1 MRFLAESQPVLSQS
15 LSLSTSHLPGFQIK
29 PCHSTSL
36 SLSQA
41 LIFYSSY
48 VNPHFHILSYAWF
61 SNKTVPLN
69 LAFTF
74 TQPHFYSQNIST
86 SGFQIQPC
94 HSTWFSNKTLS
105 LNLAFTFTQLSI
117 LSYENLLQDETL
129 ARKKPFMQNILEC
142 CQYLVYIWV
151 VVGTRVENCEDQ
163 REWLMGVWTPRQDPS
178 IVLYC
183 TSAV

>member
-41 LIFYSSY
+41 LIFNSSY
-48 VNPHFHILSYAWF
+48 VNPHFHILSSAWF
-61 SNKTVPLN
+61 SNKTVP
-69 LAFTF
+69 
-74 TQPHFYSQNIST
+74 
-86 SGFQIQPC
+86 
-94 HSTWFSNKTLS
+94 

-129 ARKKPFMQNILEC
+129 ARKYHSCKIILEV

-163 REWLMGVWTPRQDPS
+163 REWLMGVWTLRQDS
-178 IVLYC
+178 ASSVY
-183 TSAV
+183 SAVPL

>member
-1 MRFLAESQPVLSQS
+1 MISWIKFEIFGRKSASAVPI
-15 LSLSTSHLPGFQIK
+15 SLSTSHLPGFQIK

-41 LIFYSSY
+41 LIFNS
-48 VNPHFHILSYAWF
+48 HFHF
-61 SNKTVPLN
+61 
-69 LAFTF
+69 
-74 TQPHFYSQNIST
+74 QNIST

-129 ARKKPFMQNILEC
+129 ARKYHSCKIFWSVVSIWC
-142 CQYLVYIWV
+142 IFGWWLV
-151 VVGTRVENCEDQ
+151 
-163 REWLMGVWTPRQDPS
+163 GVWR
-178 IVLYC
+178 IVR
-183 TSAV
+183 TRENG

>member
-1 MRFLAESQPVLSQS
+1 MRLLAESQPVLSQS

-41 LIFYSSY
+41 LIFNSSY
-48 VNPHFHILSYAWF
+48 VNPHFHILSSAWF

-94 HSTWFSNKTLS
+94 HSTWFSNKTVS

-117 LSYENLLQDETL
+117 LSYEVLLQDETL
-129 ARKKPFMQNILEC
+129 ARKYHSCKIFWSVVSIWC
-142 CQYLVYIWV
+142 IFGWWLVRVWRIV
-151 VVGTRVENCEDQ
+151 RTREN
-163 REWLMGVWTPRQDPS
+163 G
-178 IVLYC
+178 
-183 TSAV
+183 